1 MWGDAMSSNTMTADR
16 PILQLVSIR
25 AQAPDHLQE
34 LRRHVGAVGLLAEAL
49 ADELSKAKAAL
60 AALEGGKA

>member
-1 MWGDAMSSNTMTADR
+1 MSSNTMTADR
-16 PILQLVSIR
+16 PILQLVSIL
-25 AQAPDHLQE
+25 AQAPDHLHE